1 MPIREQQ
8 TTNKQHAI
16 PQSIMSVEFKIIGDL
31 TLKQFFFLLIF
42 IGLAYASFML
52 IPVVIIKWVMVL
64 FFGAAGL
71 AFAFLPLGDRG
82 LDAWIVNF
90 LRAMFMPNQYVYRK
104 DENIPDVFLYQNLDV
119 LKSELITL
127 TPTSSRRKI
136 EAYLEQQEAPVD
148 KLDIDEK
155 SYILKV
161 KDAYNQP
168 GYWPAPAFSGSMSTA
183 SVTTTVVEDMQE
195 VIPVAIV
202 TDQATSATSTA
213 MQVQPEQPQTQTQP
227 EQLQVQPA
235 VIQIQTPQVTQVP
248 QSQPPIVQ
256 TQAPQPTQIQ
266 APESQIQVQA
276 PSPKVIQPQQKEP
289 QPMVEDTTQIIRQET
304 RRADYKREYTKRQ
317 DDGFYSPA
325 MTPDMHAGRRFIN
338 LAEDAGR
345 GEIVLPIR
353 GERVLKTLQE
363 QEFEESEKQKI
374 KELDDLI
381 NTVKSKELMQKQ
393 IIDAQKLQQR
403 EDEVK
408 REREEQVR
416 AEQERLRQAN
426 DQSNQQAEQNAQRA
440 KAQAEA
446 VRQRELEEKRRKE
459 QEEAQTVAKEQARLA
474 ELRQKEEVLR
484 KQKADLLKKQQEEAQ
499 RQKAE
504 AEKQAQTPQPVKP
517 QPIPLQAALVD
528 EAPTVPN
535 IVWGLVTT
543 NYQGAKVGVPGVVV
557 VIRNQKGE
565 VVRAIKTSQQ
575 GRFGI
580 STPLVNGSYTLEVD
594 KEKRSGLTFALM
606 QVEAKGQT
614 IPTVEIEGEP

>member
-52 IPVVIIKWVMVL
+52 IPVVIIKWLMVM
-64 FFGAAGL
+64 FFVATGL

-155 SYILKV
+155 SYVLKV
-161 KDAYNQP
+161 KEAYNQP
-168 GYWPAPAFSGSMSTA
+168 GYWPAPESAPAFSGNMPTA
-183 SVTTTVVEDMQE
+183 SVTTTVVEDTQE
-195 VIPVAIV
+195 VTPAITDRVA
-202 TDQATSATSTA
+202 STTT
-213 MQVQPEQPQTQTQP
+213 QDQPEQSQTQAHQTTQIKAP
-227 EQLQVQPA
+227 ENK
-235 VIQIQTPQVTQVP
+235 IQIQTPQVDQTPIATQRETP
-248 QSQPPIVQ
+248 L
-256 TQAPQPTQIQ
+256 IQ
-266 APESQIQVQA
+266 KGDQEKTAVL
-276 PSPKVIQPQQKEP
+276 PSPKVVQQQKEP
-289 QPMVEDTTQIIRQET
+289 QPIVEGTTQIIRQET
-304 RRADYKREYTKRQ
+304 RRADYKREFMKRQ
-317 DDGFYSPA
+317 NDGFYSPT
-325 MTPDMHAGRRFIN
+325 MTPDMHSGRRFIN
-338 LAEDAGR
+338 LAQDAGR

-381 NTVKSKELMQKQ
+381 NAVKSKELIQKQ
-393 IIDAQKLQQR
+393 IIDAQKSQR
-403 EDEVK
+403 HEEDIK
-408 REREEQVR
+408 REREEQLR
-416 AEQERLRQAN
+416 AEQEKLRQAN
-426 DQSNQQAEQNAQRA
+426 DQANQQAEQNAQRA

-446 VRQRELEEKRRKE
+446 VRQRELEEKKRKE
-459 QEEAQTVAKEQARLA
+459 QEEAQAVAKEQARLA

-484 KQKADLLKKQQEEAQ
+484 RQKAEILKKQQEEAQ
-499 RQKAE
+499 RQKEE
-504 AEKQAQTPQPVKP
+504 AEKQLQTPQQVKP
-517 QPIPLQAALVD
+517 QPIPLQPALVD

-535 IVWGLVTT
+535 IIWGIVTT

-565 VVRAIKTSQQ
+565 VVRAIKTSPQ
-575 GRFGI
+575 GKFGI
-580 STPLVNGSYTLEVD
+580 STPLINGSYTLEVD
-594 KEKRSGLTFALM
+594 KEKRSGLVFSLM
-606 QVEAKGQT
+606 QVEAKGQP
-614 IPTVEIEGEP
+614 IPTVEIEGKA